1 MWRKSNVQWGMF
13 AAFGAALY
21 TFAALAYFSMERG
34 TDGLSNLVTACL
46 FTVIALL
53 FIRPE
58 WFLTAADDE

>member
-1 MWRKSNVQWGMF
+1 MF